1 MKAAQFCGTKSVQ
14 INQIP
19 SPVSRRGM
27 VTIDVAWCGTCGSD
41 LHEYLEGPI
50 FIPAVGHPHL
60 ATHEQIPVTMGHE
73 FPGTVSAE
81 GEGVTDLAVGD
92 HVVVEPYFVC
102 GVCAPCKQR
111 RYNLC
116 TSAGFIGLAGGGGGL
131 SEEVVVYRRW
141 VHPVGDIPLDQGQL
155 SSNGFQLPITPS
167 SAVEQRP
174 VIPRCRRP
182 WPDRPAAVW
191 CPQGRRPGRYRL

>member
-1 MKAAQFCGTKSVQ
+1 MKAAQFYGTKNVQ

-60 ATHEQIPVTMGHE
+60 ATHEQIPVTVRHK

-116 TSAGFIGLAGGGGGL
+116 TSAGFYRTCWRRRWAERGGGRL
-131 SEEVVVYRRW
+131 SALGAPPSAIFPSTKGSSHRTAFNC
-141 VHPVGDIPLDQGQL
+141 L
-155 SSNGFQLPITPS
+155 SRLPAQWS
-167 SAVEQRP
+167 K
-174 VIPRCRRP
+174 
-182 WPDRPAAVW
+182 
-191 CPQGRRPGRYRL
+191 GR